1 MVWSDNTFSRLHNQ
15 TCFNN
20 VHLDESTLL
29 IGNVLLT
36 NKESDPEWKALEA
49 SELNLIAIIPSPK
62 SYPRKQ

>member
-1 MVWSDNTFSRLHNQ
+1 MVWSDNIFSRLHNQ
-15 TCFNN
+15 TYFNN

-49 SELNLIAIIPSPK
+49 CELNLIATIPSPK
-62 SYPRKQ
+62 S

>member
-20 VHLDESTLL
+20 VDLDESTLL

-49 SELNLIAIIPSPK
+49 CELNLIATIPGPK
-62 SYPRKQ
+62 S